1 MGAVVGLVAFLVTL
15 VAFLAAAGHAGY
27 LAMIS
32 SAAKKRPGGQPA
44 LEFVK
49 KRVPVAGVTV
59 AVTLLAL
66 LISQGGM
73 GADVFA
79 ILLGGGGGYAS
90 LKALQAT
97 QTRFRKGEY

>member
-1 MGAVVGLVAFLVTL
+1 MGPVIGLVAFLVTL

-32 SAAKKRPGGQPA
+32 TAAKKRAGGQPA
-44 LEFVK
+44 MRFVR
-49 KRVPVAGVTV
+49 KRVPVAGVSV

-66 LISQGGM
+66 LIQMGGI
-73 GADVFA
+73 GPDVFA

-90 LKALQAT
+90 LKALQTT
-97 QTRFRKGEY
+97 QNRFRKGDY

>member
-1 MGAVVGLVAFLVTL
+1 MGPVIGLVAFLVTL

-32 SAAKKRPGGQPA
+32 TAAKKRAGGQPA
-44 LEFVK
+44 MQFVR
-49 KRVPVAGVTV
+49 KRVPVAGVAV

-66 LISQGGM
+66 LIQAGGV

-79 ILLGGGGGYAS
+79 ILLGGGGGYAA
-90 LKALQAT
+90 LKALQTT
-97 QTRFRKGEY
+97 QTRFRKGDY